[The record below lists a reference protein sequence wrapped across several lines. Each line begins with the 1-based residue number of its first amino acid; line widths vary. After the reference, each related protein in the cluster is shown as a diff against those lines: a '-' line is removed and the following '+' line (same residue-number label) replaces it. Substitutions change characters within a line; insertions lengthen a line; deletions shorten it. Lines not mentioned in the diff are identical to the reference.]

1 MPNSPFFPEVAET
14 VGSSCSTDTRRDGQV
29 DLALV
34 AWKNTGM
41 VDPPQVTNNRTFV
54 NFCCDTRKVA
64 SLLLAYAAL
73 N

>member
-1 MPNSPFFPEVAET
+1 MPNSPFSPEVAET
-14 VGSSCSTDTRRDGQV
+14 VASTRSTDTWTDGQV

-34 AWKNTGM
+34 AWKNTGI
-41 VDPPQVTNNRTFV
+41 VDPPQVANNRTFV